1 MNLFELATRQAYRF
15 ESTKGLLSVEDL
27 WQLPLTTR
35 GNGTSLDDVA
45 KNVYAQI
52 KASEEVSFVAK
63 QTTANT
69 TLSNKLEIVKHI
81 IAVKMNEADVAKV
94 KADKAAE
101 RAKLMDILARKQ
113 EQSLENSTEEEL
125 LAKLAAIDE
134 NLG

>member
-1 MNLFELATRQAYRF
+1 MNLFELATRNAYRF
-15 ESTKGLLSVEDL
+15 ESVKGNLSVEDL

-45 KNVYAQI
+45 KSIYSQL

-69 TLSNKLEIVKHI
+69 VLQNKLEIAKYVISVKL
-81 IAVKMNEADVAKV
+81 AEAETAKV

-101 RAKLMDILARKQ
+101 RSKLLDIIARKQ
-113 EQSLENSTEEEL
+113 EQSLEQSTIDEL
-125 LAKLAAIDE
+125 QAKLAALSD
-134 NLG
+134 